1 MNHLNSINN
10 PKAELHIHLEGSL
23 EPQMIL
29 DLAKR
34 NNIQIKYSSLAEF
47 AKAYQFKNLQ
57 EFLDLYYLGM
67 SVLKT
72 ENDYFDLTYAYLTRA
87 HQDNVTHSEMFFDP
101 QAHLERGVSLD
112 IMMSG
117 LWRAIVQAKVD
128 YGINGSLIPCFL
140 RHLSEDNALSVFDDL
155 MNYRDKIIGIGLDSS
170 ELGNPPAKFKNLF
183 NLARKEQ
190 LKLLAHAGE
199 EGPVSYV
206 WDALDILGVDR
217 IDHGNAILSDQA
229 LIKRIATD
237 KIALTMCPLS
247 NRCLQVVPDLSKHQ
261 AIELLNHDVCVTIN
275 SDDPAYFG
283 GYINQNYIELATA
296 LNLTDAEINKL
307 TENSLT
313 AKFV

>member
-67 SVLKT
+67 SVLQT

-117 LWRAIVQAKVD
+117 LWRAIVQAKAD

>member
-47 AKAYQFKNLQ
+47 ARAYQFNNLQ

-67 SVLKT
+67 SVLRT

-101 QAHLERGVSLD
+101 QAHLERGISLD
-112 IMMSG
+112 IIMSG
-117 LWRAIVQAKVD
+117 LWRAIVQAKAD

-155 MNYRDKIIGIGLDSS
+155 MNHRDKIIGIGLDSS
-170 ELGNPPAKFKNLF
+170 ELGNPPIKFKNLF

-217 IDHGNAILSDQA
+217 IDHGNAIRSDQA
-229 LIKRIATD
+229 LIQRIATD

-296 LNLTDAEINKL
+296 LNLTDVEINKL

-313 AKFV
+313 AKFI

>member
-1 MNHLNSINN
+1 MNYLNSINN

-140 RHLSEDNALSVFDDL
+140 RHLSEGNALSVFDDL

-237 KIALTMCPLS
+237 KITLTMCPLS

-307 TENSLT
+307 IENSLT